1 MDVLLWFLFLLL
13 FLFLSFFSLF
23 FFFDNDVNKHA
34 MQKGSRH
41 IRRKKGV

>member
-1 MDVLLWFLFLLL
+1 MDVLLL
-13 FLFLSFFSLF
+13 FLFLFSF

-41 IRRKKGV
+41 IRRKGV